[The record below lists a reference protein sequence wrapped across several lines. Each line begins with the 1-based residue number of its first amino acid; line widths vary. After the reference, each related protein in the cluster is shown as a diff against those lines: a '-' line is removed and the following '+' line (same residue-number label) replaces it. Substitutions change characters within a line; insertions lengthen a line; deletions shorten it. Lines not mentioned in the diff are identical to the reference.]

1 VITLSDLY
9 YLVLRNGYR
18 FNDLILKAGEI
29 YTSAD
34 FEEVHEQR
42 KVALVLGR
50 IIYRGSLEDVKDKR
64 EKLFGIVE
72 IPEEESKGESKKKT
86 AK

>member
-1 VITLSDLY
+1 MSDLY

-18 FNDLILKAGEI
+18 FNDLVLKAGEI

-50 IIYRGSLEDVKDKR
+50 IIYRGSLEDVKSKK
-64 EKLFGIVE
+64 EKLFGIIE
-72 IPEEESKGESKKKT
+72 IPEVEQKIESKRKT

>member
-1 VITLSDLY
+1 MSDLY

-29 YTSAD
+29 YTSVD

-50 IIYRGSLEDVKDKR
+50 IIYRGSLEDVNDKR
-64 EKLFGIVE
+64 EKLFGLIE
-72 IPEEESKGESKKKT
+72 IPKEEESKVESKKKT